1 MIEKNN
7 KNDQNS
13 GKEEENK
20 IDENLP
26 SISESGSESISNN
39 NQIILEEENSS
50 LNSEEPLKDLPIEK
64 LFIENHHPT
73 GDPESTAGWFVSDI
87 DSFLSQPDSIVPSD
101 SLNLDSNL
109 ENTRPLP
116 VKQNDLESTR
126 PSVVQQNDLENTR
139 PTPIKQNDLENTR
152 PSIASHINLENTRP
166 TTIANNLSQST
177 GQTPFTAA
185 QNSSRRIDPSSVNS
199 RRATN
204 NTQSHNSQIPPGST
218 QPVLPRQINQNDT
231 QGTKVSQ
238 VAYQNQSQYT
248 NQPPKP
254 VFPVYIDKK
263 PKNKQKKSSGYE
275 NNERFNAWGCLV
287 RTLITLLFLVVFLF
301 LAVGSFGVYQY
312 FRIAASIP
320 SVDNIQDRAANFETT
335 RILDR
340 NGNVIYEILDPNAG
354 RRTYVPLEK
363 ISPYL
368 IAATLATEDK
378 EYYNHPG
385 FDPIAVARAF
395 VQNYTAG
402 EIVSGA
408 STITQQIA
416 RMLLLDDT
424 ERYTK
429 SYERK
434 AREIVLAA
442 EITRKYTKEE
452 ILEIFL
458 NENNYGNHAYGIE
471 AAAETYFNTSAERLN
486 LAQASFL
493 AGLPQTPAIY
503 DIFTNREATLN
514 RHKQVLV
521 LMYTLSQEKNCIYVS
536 TNLSDVCVDEIANA
550 AQEMENYNFQQRDYS
565 MRYPHWV
572 NYIRAQLESQFDPQT
587 IYRSGFTVYTTLDP
601 ALQEASEQ
609 ILRDQI
615 STLTDKNASSG
626 AVIIVRPITGEILA
640 MVGSADF
647 YKEEISGQVNM
658 SLAPRQPGSS
668 IKPLV
673 YLAAFEKGWN
683 PGTLIWDIPSEFSPS
698 GDPNDPSEKYIPVN
712 YDSRFHG
719 PVTVRSALANSFNI
733 PAVKALEYVGINDN
747 PNTSEADGFINFAKK
762 MGISTLTREDYGLSL
777 ALGGGEVTLLEMT
790 SAFATLANNGLQIPP
805 VAITRIVDHLGNVIY
820 ENQKPTGVQVVR
832 SDFAF
837 LINSILSDNE
847 ARSPMFG
854 QNSVLNLPFQVAVK
868 TGTTNDFRDNWTVG
882 YTPDVSVGVWVGN
895 ADYTPM
901 INTTG
906 LTGAAP
912 IWSEIMK
919 TAEGQVTGNNP
930 AGFSRPAGIVDR
942 VICATSGTEP
952 SEWCSDQKNEMFT
965 NDRLPKSKEEDFWKR
980 ANLDTWT
987 GLKASA
993 ACSDYTNEEFV
1004 LNVTDEDAIKWL
1016 KEDSQG
1022 IEWARN
1028 IGFESPIKFIPDREC
1043 RIEDSRPK
1051 IIFSTLFEDQVL
1063 TSSPIDVYAVVSVED
1078 KFDHYVLEYGYGGD
1092 PHDWKVLKES
1102 DRMVTDVELIYS
1114 WDLFEEEIEQGV
1126 ITIRIKVFSRD
1137 EGKYAEKR
1145 IHVRL
1150 NVATPTPTVTPTLTL
1165 TPTPTMTST
1174 PTQTPTPTSTPT
1186 VTPTP
1191 TQTPTPSPTPTETP
1205 TQATDETIM
1214 PSATP
1219 SQTPTPSPLPTETS
1233 T

>member
-26 SISESGSESISNN
+26 SISESGSGSTSNN
-39 NQIILEEENSS
+39 NQIIPEEGNSG

-87 DSFLSQPDSIVPSD
+87 DSFLSQSDSIVPSD
-101 SLNLDSNL
+101 LLNLDSNL

-116 VKQNDLESTR
+116 VKQNDLESSR
-126 PSVVQQNDLENTR
+126 PSLVQQNDLESTRPLPVKQNDLESSRPSLVQQNDLESTR
-139 PTPIKQNDLENTR
+139 PTPVKQNDLENTK
-152 PSIASHINLENTRP
+152 PSVASHNNLENARP
-166 TTIANNLSQST
+166 TTIANNLSQSNGQSQFT
-177 GQTPFTAA
+177 GL
-185 QNSSRRIDPSSVNS
+185 QNSSRRIDPSSINN
-199 RRATN
+199 RRTTN
-204 NTQSHNSQIPPGST
+204 NIQSHNSQIPPGST

-238 VAYQNQSQYT
+238 VAYQNQSHYT
-248 NQPPKP
+248 NQQPKP
-254 VFPVYIDKK
+254 VSPVYTDKK
-263 PKNKQKKSSGYE
+263 QKNKQKKSSGYE

-287 RTLITLLFLVVFLF
+287 RTLITVLFLVVFLF

-320 SVDNIQDRAANFETT
+320 SVDNIQDRAASFETT

-471 AAAETYFNTSAERLN
+471 AAAETDFNTSAERLN

-609 ILRDQI
+609 ILR
-615 STLTDKNASSG
+615 
-626 AVIIVRPITGEILA
+626 
-640 MVGSADF
+640 
-647 YKEEISGQVNM
+647 
-658 SLAPRQPGSS
+658 
-668 IKPLV
+668 
-673 YLAAFEKGWN
+673 
-683 PGTLIWDIPSEFSPS
+683 
-698 GDPNDPSEKYIPVN
+698 
-712 YDSRFHG
+712 
-719 PVTVRSALANSFNI
+719 
-733 PAVKALEYVGINDN
+733 
-747 PNTSEADGFINFAKK
+747 
-762 MGISTLTREDYGLSL
+762 
-777 ALGGGEVTLLEMT
+777 
-790 SAFATLANNGLQIPP
+790 
-805 VAITRIVDHLGNVIY
+805 
-820 ENQKPTGVQVVR
+820 
-832 SDFAF
+832 
-837 LINSILSDNE
+837 
-847 ARSPMFG
+847 
-854 QNSVLNLPFQVAVK
+854 
-868 TGTTNDFRDNWTVG
+868 
-882 YTPDVSVGVWVGN
+882 
-895 ADYTPM
+895 
-901 INTTG
+901 
-906 LTGAAP
+906 
-912 IWSEIMK
+912 
-919 TAEGQVTGNNP
+919 
-930 AGFSRPAGIVDR
+930 
-942 VICATSGTEP
+942 
-952 SEWCSDQKNEMFT
+952 
-965 NDRLPKSKEEDFWKR
+965 
-980 ANLDTWT
+980 
-987 GLKASA
+987 
-993 ACSDYTNEEFV
+993 
-1004 LNVTDEDAIKWL
+1004 
-1016 KEDSQG
+1016 
-1022 IEWARN
+1022 
-1028 IGFESPIKFIPDREC
+1028 IKFQ
-1043 RIEDSRPK
+1043 
-1051 IIFSTLFEDQVL
+1051 L
-1063 TSSPIDVYAVVSVED
+1063 
-1078 KFDHYVLEYGYGGD
+1078 
-1092 PHDWKVLKES
+1092 
-1102 DRMVTDVELIYS
+1102 
-1114 WDLFEEEIEQGV
+1114 
-1126 ITIRIKVFSRD
+1126 
-1137 EGKYAEKR
+1137 
-1145 IHVRL
+1145 
-1150 NVATPTPTVTPTLTL
+1150 
-1165 TPTPTMTST
+1165 
-1174 PTQTPTPTSTPT
+1174 
-1186 VTPTP
+1186 
-1191 TQTPTPSPTPTETP
+1191 
-1205 TQATDETIM
+1205 
-1214 PSATP
+1214 
-1219 SQTPTPSPLPTETS
+1219 
-1233 T
+1233 

>member
-1 MIEKNN
+1 MTDFN
-7 KNDQNS
+7 KSEEQNS
-13 GKEEENK
+13 
-20 IDENLP
+20 DEAEKKDFDQKLP
-26 SISESGSESISNN
+26 STSEPHTEVGSVA
-39 NQIILEEENSS
+39 NQVNPNLEESLLDSENSS
-50 LNSEEPLKDLPIEK
+50 NDTPIEK
-64 LFIENHHPT
+64 LFVENHHPT
-73 GDPESTAGWFVSDI
+73 GDPESTAGWFASDI
-87 DSFLSQPDSIVPSD
+87 DNFSGQTDSRIRVD
-101 SLNLDSNL
+101 SPILDTNL
-109 ENTRPLP
+109 ENTRPNP
-116 VKQNDLESTR
+116 VNIKNEENTRSNPVQSQNM
-126 PSVVQQNDLENTR
+126 ENTR
-139 PTPIKQNDLENTR
+139 PGVVSQKDIGNNKPVTPYNKQSIPGVQPPFTTSQM
-152 PSIASHINLENTRP
+152 PSQRTRP
-166 TTIANNLSQST
+166 TFSSGRNSIDNHQS
-177 GQTPFTAA
+177 
-185 QNSSRRIDPSSVNS
+185 PSSQVPHG
-199 RRATN
+199 A
-204 NTQSHNSQIPPGST
+204 T

-231 QGTKVSQ
+231 QATRVSA
-238 VAYQNQSQYT
+238 VAYKNQSRDT
-248 NQPPKP
+248 NQPTQPN
-254 VFPVYIDKK
+254 FPFQSEKK
-263 PKNKQKKSSGYE
+263 LKKKKKKSSGYE
-275 NNERFNAWGCLV
+275 NNERFNGWGCLV
-287 RTLITLLFLVVFLF
+287 RTLITILFLVVFMIF
-301 LAVGSFGVYQY
+301 AVGSFGVYQY
-312 FRIAASIP
+312 FRIAASVP

-395 VQNYTAG
+395 IQNYTAG

-442 EITRKYTKEE
+442 EITRKYSKEE

-458 NENNYGNHAYGIE
+458 NENNYGNLAYGIE
-471 AAAETYFNTSAERLN
+471 AAAETYFNTTAERLN

-493 AGLPQTPAIY
+493 AGLPQAPAIY
-503 DIFTNREATLN
+503 DIYTNREATLN

-536 TNLSDVCVDEIANA
+536 TNLSDVCVNEIANA

-601 ALQEASEQ
+601 ALQEISEQ
-609 ILRDQI
+609 ILKNQI

-626 AVIIVRPITGEILA
+626 AVIVMRPVTGEILA

-712 YDSRFHG
+712 YDGRFHG

-733 PAVKALEYVGINDN
+733 PAVKALQYVGIRDN
-747 PNTSEADGFINFAKK
+747 PNTGEADGFLNFAKK
-762 MGISTLTREDYGLSL
+762 MGISTLTRDDYGLSL

-790 SAFATLANNGLQIPP
+790 NAFATLANNGLQIPP
-805 VAITRIVDHLGNVIY
+805 VAITRIVDHLGNNVY
-820 ENQKPTGVQVVR
+820 EYQKPAGVQVVR
-832 SDFAF
+832 SDFVY
-837 LINSILSDNE
+837 LINSILSDNQ

-868 TGTTNDFRDNWTVG
+868 TGTTNDFRDNWTIG
-882 YTPDVSVGVWVGN
+882 YTPDVSIGVWVGN

-901 INTTG
+901 VNTTG

-912 IWSEIMK
+912 IWSEIMQN
-919 TAEGQVTGNNP
+919 AENQITGNNP
-930 AGFSRPAGIVDR
+930 TAFSRPAGIVDR

-952 SEWCSDQKNEMFT
+952 SEWCTDQKNEMFAS
-965 NDRLPKSKEEDFWKR
+965 DRLPKSKDEDFWKR

-987 GLKASA
+987 GLRASA

-1004 LNVTDEDAIKWL
+1004 LNVTDEDAIKWI

-1022 IEWARN
+1022 MDWARS
-1028 IGFESPIKFIPDREC
+1028 IGFDSPIKFIPDREC

-1063 TSSPIDVYAVVSVED
+1063 TSNPIDVYAVISVED
-1078 KFDHYVLEYGYGGD
+1078 KFDYYVLEYGYGGD
-1092 PHDWKVLKES
+1092 PHDWNVLKES
-1102 DRMVTDVELIYS
+1102 DKMVTEVELIHS

-1150 NVATPTPTVTPTLTL
+1150 NVATPTPTVTPTFTL
-1165 TPTPTMTST
+1165 TPTPTMT
-1174 PTQTPTPTSTPT
+1174 
-1186 VTPTP
+1186 PTP
-1191 TQTPTPSPTPTETP
+1191 TQTLTPTLTPTITPSPTQTSTPSPTPTLTP
-1205 TQATDETIM
+1205 EADVTII
-1214 PSATP
+1214 PSVTP
-1219 SQTPTPSPLPTETS
+1219 G
-1233 T
+1233 